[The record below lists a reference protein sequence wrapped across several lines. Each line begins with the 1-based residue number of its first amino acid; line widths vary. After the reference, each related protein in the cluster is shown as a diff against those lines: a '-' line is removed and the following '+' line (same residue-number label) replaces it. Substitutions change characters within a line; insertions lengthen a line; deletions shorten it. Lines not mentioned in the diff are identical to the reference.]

1 MKTATELNTALMA
14 LKDLDSM
21 LYNYLEKDIKAQG
34 KVASTTRTLIS
45 QIELHRAD
53 IMTKLEELSK

>member
-1 MKTATELNTALMA
+1 MKNTNELNTAFMA

-21 LYNYLEKDIKAQG
+21 VYTYLEKDIKTHG
-34 KVASTTRTLIS
+34 KVSSTTHTLIT
-45 QIELHRAD
+45 QIELHRAE